1 MLPASFRQ
9 DISSFTDPSIC
20 LFFAA
25 ARAKSSFAGKG
36 YGFTMTTFSASV
48 VFKSKIL
55 CFAKQYL
62 ANVEYDSISQL
73 ATYFSEIDASYHDPA
88 RYAL

>member
-9 DISSFTDPSIC
+9 NISSFTDSSIC

-36 YGFTMTTFSASV
+36 YGFSMTTFSASV

-55 CFAKQYL
+55 CVAKQYL
-62 ANVEYDSISQL
+62 ANVEYNSVPEFTAYL
-73 ATYFSEIDASYHDPA
+73 GEIDASYHYPA
-88 RYAL
+88 GYAL

>member
-9 DISSFTDPSIC
+9 RISSFTDPSIC

-25 ARAKSSFAGKG
+25 ARAKSSFVGKG
-36 YGFTMTTFSASV
+36 YGFSMTIFFASV

-55 CFAKQYL
+55 CFAKKYL
-62 ANVEYDSISQL
+62 ANVEYDSVPEFTAYL
-73 ATYFSEIDASYHDPA
+73 GEIDSSYHHLA
-88 RYAL
+88 GYAL